1 MRLPALLALVAV
13 PTLVAAAACSSPA
26 EPSGFTTKDG
36 GSTPSDDSGVYIPP
50 TEDGGGAGTQD
61 AGLEACAKGK
71 TGTRKVPGYIELVLD
86 GSGSMGGAK
95 WTALVDAVKRVVA
108 KWKTDADPTFGAG
121 VSIFEDSNDP
131 TGGSGPYPSSADVK
145 IRIVD
150 SSQVSKVNT
159 RVSGSSSGLTPSLE
173 ALTGNYSYIDG
184 FNPATG
190 GLPTGGK
197 KIVVFMS
204 DGAPSDDTVNESNG
218 TSACSALAKRYL
230 AKGITTYAILFAD
243 STTRPGLRSFMGGIA
258 QNGGGL
264 ANPGCTATSTTPSKY
279 CHFEVDTSSGNTA
292 TIAQKFYDAVQQARN
307 SIDPCTL
314 AIEKQAGQDF
324 DPTLVN
330 VTVIDANG
338 NKTTVPQDPANGWT
352 FDDAANPQNVIVHG
366 TTCDTVK
373 SDQKASVELILGC
386 PTISR

>member
-26 EPSGFTTKDG
+26 ENSGFSTKDG
-36 GSTPSDDSGVYIPP
+36 GTIIDDSGVVIPP
-50 TEDGGGAGTQD
+50 TEDGGGIGTQD
-61 AGLEACAKGK
+61 GGLEACAKGK
-71 TGTRKVPGYIELVLD
+71 TGTRKLPGYIELVLD

-95 WTALVDAVKRVVA
+95 WTALVSAVKQVMT
-108 KWKTDADPTFGAG
+108 KWKNDADPTFGAG

-131 TGGSGPYPSSADVK
+131 TGGNGPYPSSADVK
-145 IRIVD
+145 IRVVD
-150 SSQVSKVNT
+150 ASQVSKVNT
-159 RVSGSSSGLTPSLE
+159 RVSGSSGGLTPSLE
-173 ALTGNYSYIDG
+173 ALTGNYTYIDA
-184 FNPATG
+184 FNPTTG

-204 DGAPSDDTVNESNG
+204 DGAPSDDTVGSNG
-218 TSACSALAKRYL
+218 SSACSALAKRYL
-230 AKGITTYAILFAD
+230 TKGITTYSILFAD
-243 STTRPGLRSFMGGIA
+243 SSTTASLRSFMGGIA
-258 QNGGGL
+258 QNGGGI
-264 ANPGCTATSTTPSKY
+264 ANPNCSATSTTPSKY

-314 AIEKQAGQDF
+314 AIEKQPGQDF

-330 VTVIDANG
+330 VTVTDGNG
-338 NKTTVPQDPANGWT
+338 NKTTVPQDPTNGWT

-373 SDQKASVELILGC
+373 NDQKSSVELILGC
-386 PTISR
+386 PTITR